1 MAYLPLD
8 KYTRRKLTNFIV
20 VHCAATKPE
29 QDVGADEIRKWH
41 LARGFS
47 DIGYHYVIRRNG
59 VRELGRPT
67 WAVGAQ
73 VEGYNYE
80 SVGVCLVGGVNDEG
94 QPADNFTT
102 EQMITL
108 GATIHGLL
116 IEYPGAV
123 IRGHHDMPAAP
134 DATVEQILDHHLHC
148 VEKACPSFDAIA
160 WWAPAQAAL
169 DKKV

>member
-1 MAYLPLD
+1 MAQLPLD
-8 KYTRRKLTNFIV
+8 NYSRRKLTNFIV
-20 VHCAATKPE
+20 VHCAATGPH
-29 QDVGADEIRKWH
+29 QDVGVTEIRQWH

-80 SVGVCLVGGVNDEG
+80 SVGVCLVGGVDEHG
-94 QPADNFTT
+94 QPANNFTP
-102 EQMITL
+102 EQMTTL
-108 GATIHGLL
+108 EATIRGLL
-116 IEYPGAV
+116 VEYPGCV
-123 IRGHHDMPAAP
+123 IMGHHDMPAAP
-134 DATVEQILDHHLHC
+134 DATVTQILDHHLHC
-148 VEKACPSFDAIA
+148 VEKACPSFDAIS
-160 WWAPAQAAL
+160 WWKPFQASL